1 MASEFRFYTRNQRP
15 RRAAAACSIIVAVLL
30 IPLPAAGQAEG
41 PTTAARTPWGD
52 PDLQGIWYFGTVTPM
67 ERPPELAGR
76 AVLTEE
82 EAAAFEQRYAA
93 ARDRPNPRIG
103 EACPEEFFACEGS
116 GLAYEWR
123 IWLDLG
129 TTVVSTRRTSLVV
142 EPPDGRIPALTPAGE
157 ARLLAE
163 QAAFARAAGPEDF
176 FLHDRCVVGYNSG
189 PPMTPGPSL
198 NIMQVFQSPGFVA
211 IRPEIGDARV
221 IATDGRARGA
231 FRQWQGQPRG
241 RWDGDTL
248 VVETRHARVF
258 MNATRATPWLRLVE
272 RFTRTD
278 NDELLYEVRV
288 DDPTT
293 WTRPWAFELPMT
305 RSAGPLYEYGCHEGN
320 YSLPVMLGGARR
332 AEREAAAASPA
343 R

>member
-1 MASEFRFYTRNQRP
+1 MGNRVNRRQRLAPASCSI
-15 RRAAAACSIIVAVLL
+15 AAALL
-30 IPLPAAGQAEG
+30 LAAAPAAAQADS
-41 PTTAARTPWGD
+41 PSTAPRTPWGD
-52 PDLQGIWYFGTVTPM
+52 PDLQGIWYFATVTPM
-67 ERPPELAGR
+67 ERPEALAGQ

-93 ARDRPNPRIG
+93 ARDRPNPRVG
-103 EACPEEFFACEGS
+103 EECPEEFFACEGS

-142 EPPDGRIPALTPAGE
+142 DPPDGRIPALTPAGE
-157 ARLLAE
+157 ARRQAE
-163 QAAFARAAGPEDF
+163 LVAYARAAGPEDF

-189 PPMTPGPSL
+189 PPLTPGPSL
-198 NIMQVFQSPGFVA
+198 NLVQVFQSPGFVA

-221 IATDGRARGA
+221 IPTDGRPRGT

-258 MNATRATPWLRLVE
+258 MNATQATPWLRLVE
-272 RFTRTD
+272 RFTRTEAD
-278 NDELLYEVRV
+278 TLLYEVQV
-288 DDPTT
+288 EDPTT

-320 YSLPVMLGGARR
+320 YSLPVMLGGARL
-332 AEREAAAASPA
+332 AERNAATAPA